1 MEKDQERRFT
11 IPRWIVNVG
20 KVVAFAGLAVV
31 AGAVAIATQSDDRDD
46 EVSCEDDYVPFTRTK
61 KEHNSDFELAD
72 FCRGGDLTED

>member
-20 KVVAFAGLAVV
+20 KVVAVAGLAVV
-31 AGAVAIATQSDDRDD
+31 AGAVAIATQSDDRED
-46 EVSCEDDYVPFTRTK
+46 EIPCEDDYVPFARTK
-61 KEHNSDFELAD
+61 KEHYSDFELAD